1 MTLKRAEFTA
11 VDGYE
16 LVKEVTGGT
25 TTAAPTAFPFG
36 TTSGDIDTLKAK
48 YGGIGDETKAYR
60 LEILITGKPAGTGTI
75 VITGAADGGPEEP
88 ICSLAITIQ
97 AIVETGTWLWV
108 DTIALTNYHLAED
121 CILVADSGNSHPTKL
136 GFDAIGYRYINFYVA
151 ALTTVTDIRIYARY
165 L

>member
-1 MTLKRAEFTA
+1 MTLKHAAFSA

-36 TTSGDIDTLKAK
+36 TTSGDMDLLKPS
-48 YGGIGDETKAYR
+48 YGGIGDETRSYR

-88 ICSLAITIQ
+88 VCSLAITVG
-97 AIVETGTWLWV
+97 AVVETGTWLWV
-108 DTIALTNYHLAED
+108 DTINLTNYHLAED
-121 CILVADSGNSHPTKL
+121 NILRADSGNSHPCKV
-136 GFDAIGYRYINFYVA
+136 GFDAIGYRYIKFYVT